1 MEQLLKIQGNLSI
14 EYNRQKKERKYLK
27 QKAEKE
33 RWKQR
38 VKQENSVKSG
48 QII

>member
-1 MEQLLKIQGNLSI
+1 MELMLKQQYILGI

-33 RWKQR
+33 RAKKVR
-38 VKQENSVKSG
+38 DEIKSKSG
-48 QII
+48 KTI